1 MYDDHSVSV
10 TNCPR
15 RLAAKEQ
22 HSELVCHCEECK
34 ARRGNPFPFSRSD
47 NIPCPKRGA
56 DCHASVR
63 YFSQRH
69 SFHLPKNNIRKF
81 YYNMEKRKKQRFT
94 AGEGRA
100 YYQQGNGCGSA
111 ADGAEGA
118 VQHDGHLNSE
128 QGKGQARQNSQ
139 NQRVLRHV
147 DTGLFDCFHAMRCGK
162 QVSFF
167 VHLRGK
173 AENQHGIHIKNGTA
187 ALDRAEAWAKAPT
200 CPLSFIKHHTAAQI
214 PRNITA

>member
-1 MYDDHSVSV
+1 MFDNYPMSVTNCPRPLAAGRGAQRMYDDLPASV
-10 TNCPR
+10 THCPR
-15 RLAAKEQ
+15 RLAAKAQ

-47 NIPCPKRGA
+47 NVPCPKRGA

-118 VQHDGHLNSE
+118 VQAGPPEFPKS
-128 QGKGQARQNSQ
+128 
-139 NQRVLRHV
+139 
-147 DTGLFDCFHAMRCGK
+147 TG
-162 QVSFF
+162 S
-167 VHLRGK
+167 
-173 AENQHGIHIKNGTA
+173 
-187 ALDRAEAWAKAPT
+187 
-200 CPLSFIKHHTAAQI
+200 S
-214 PRNITA
+214 PR